1 MLGVFAAALGVSG
14 AAQAASGP
22 QPPGH
27 TLTVVESGT
36 GTGSVRSADGAISC
50 PLGCN
55 HFYTS
60 TAPVTLTATPGADG
74 STFAGWS
81 GSCTG
86 TAPTCTV
93 DMTSDRAVTA
103 AFHPPASGP
112 PPAAPTCALRVPTTH
127 VLVKAS
133 KGHPAQT
140 KKVGLV
146 VVVFSC
152 DEAVSAKLVVKVIE
166 RVPGSHHHKGHGTSF
181 TLTKT
186 LSLPTDQT
194 HTLTVKLW
202 RGALR
207 GLAKRYHETYKVT
220 LTARNANGANSIVR
234 TGALHGTG

>member
-1 MLGVFAAALGVSG
+1 MGVLGAALGVGG

-27 TLTVVESGT
+27 TLTVTETGT
-36 GTGSVRSADGAISC
+36 GTGSVRSVDGAISC
-50 PLGCN
+50 PPACN

-74 STFAGWS
+74 STFVGWG

-93 DMTSDRAVTA
+93 DMTSDRAATA
-103 AFHPPASGP
+103 TFNSPASGP
-112 PPAAPTCALRVPTTH
+112 PPAAPTCTLRVPATH
-127 VLVKAS
+127 VLLKAP

-152 DEAVSAKLVVKVIE
+152 DEAVSAKLVVKVTE
-166 RVPGSHHHKGHGTSF
+166 RVPGSHHHKGHKTSF

-186 LSLPTDQT
+186 LSLPAGQA
-194 HTLTVKLW
+194 HALTVKLW

-207 GLAKRYHETYKVT
+207 GLAKRYQEIYKVT
-220 LTARNANGANSIVR
+220 LTGRNANGADRIVR
-234 TGALHGTG
+234 SGALHGTG